1 MKWFSPLCLII
12 DFLETDTAEQ
22 TIQEVY
28 ALAAKY
34 KDYSN
39 RIARDNFNIN
49 SVFKKINNNNY
60 SELMQQL

>member
-1 MKWFSPLCLII
+1 MDYIFSFGKYLMRNPELESVLPLPNRF
-12 DFLETDTAEQ
+12 FLETDTAEQ

-39 RIARDNFNIN
+39 RKEII
-49 SVFKKINNNNY
+49 
-60 SELMQQL
+60 